1 MNQGGGCVSVWGLVG
16 LAIGFLLMRVV
27 RRFEAKRIKQEEI
40 RQRVENDL
48 NAALRKMR
56 EEARHEE

>member
-1 MNQGGGCVSVWGLVG
+1 MSVWGLVG

-56 EEARHEE
+56 EEARHEGLQ

>member
-1 MNQGGGCVSVWGLVG
+1 MEWISVKDRLPEPWVT
-16 LAIGFLLMRVV
+16 V
-27 RRFEAKRIKQEEI
+27 
-40 RQRVENDL
+40 RVENDL